1 MSEGGDG
8 LQGAIERS
16 VLASLQ
22 ELQDE
27 GEPDIVVEV
36 AGLFIKHAPEKL
48 LAIEKAAEKGDAKG
62 MQIAAHSLKS
72 SSAYV
77 GAMRLSAM
85 CKELEQAGRSGT
97 LDKAMEKAETIRTE
111 YERARNELES
121 LINKSADIK

>member
-1 MSEGGDG
+1 MSEGEEG
-8 LQGAIERS
+8 LQEAIDRS

-36 AGLFIKHAPEKL
+36 SGLFIKHAPEKL
-48 LAIEKAAEKGDAKG
+48 LAIEKAAEIGDAKA

-77 GAMRLSAM
+77 GALRLSAM

-97 LDKAMEKAETIRTE
+97 VERAIERAKTIKAE

-121 LINKSADIK
+121 LINKK

>member
-1 MSEGGDG
+1 MSEGGEG
-8 LQGAIERS
+8 LQGAIDRS

-36 AGLFIKHAPEKL
+36 AELFIKHAPDKL
-48 LAIEKAAEKGDAKG
+48 LAIEKAAENADAKG

-72 SSAYV
+72 SSAYI

-85 CKELEQAGRSGT
+85 CKELEQAGRSEALEGA
-97 LDKAMEKAETIRTE
+97 KKKAETIKAE

-121 LINKSADIK
+121 LINKPADAK

>member
-1 MSEGGDG
+1 MSEGGEG
-8 LQGAIERS
+8 LQGAIDRS
-16 VLASLQ
+16 VLASLR

-36 AGLFIKHAPEKL
+36 AGLFVKHAPEKL
-48 LAIEKAAEKGDAKG
+48 LAIEKAAGNGDAKG

-85 CKELEQAGRSGT
+85 CKELEQAGRSGVLEGT
-97 LDKAMEKAETIRTE
+97 SEKAEAIKAE
-111 YERARNELES
+111 YERARNELED
-121 LINKSADIK
+121 LINKSADTK